1 HRSRQEDLGTTEA
14 VMPAEQ
20 SLREG
25 RVEEALAELQS
36 QVRKAPDN
44 AEYRVFLFQLLCVLG
59 DWERA
64 RAQLKVLGE
73 LNPGSLPLV
82 RVSGTAIPWEL
93 RGGGVSGGAKTPLIR
108 GEPLPW
114 LALLLQALSEASHGR
129 GAAAAA
135 LRAEALEKAQA
146 MAGNIDGNSFEWLAD
161 ADSRL
166 GPVCEAVIDGRY
178 YWVPFERL
186 QSISLEA
193 PSDLRDVVWMP
204 AQLGLA
210 NGGEAAALIPARH
223 PGSGADPDHLI
234 RLGRKTDADEGAP
247 GTCHGRGQR
256 MFATPDSESALLT
269 VRRIELGGAEA

>member
-1 HRSRQEDLGTTEA
+1 ML
-14 VMPAEQ
+14 AEQ

-25 RVEEALAELQS
+25 RVEEALAELQNH
-36 QVRKAPDN
+36 VRTAPDN

-73 LNPGSLPLV
+73 LSPGSAPLV
-82 RVSGTAIPWEL
+82 HVYGTAITCEL
-93 RGGGVSGGAKTPLIR
+93 LRREVFAGAKTPLIM

-114 LALLLQALSEASHGR
+114 VALLLQGLTEAAQGR

-146 MAGNIDGNSFEWLAD
+146 VAGTIDGETFDWIAD

-186 QSISLEA
+186 RVVALEA

-204 AQLGLA
+204 ARLTLA
-210 NGGEAAALIPARH
+210 NGGETAALIPARY
-223 PGSGADPDHLI
+223 PGSEADGDSLI
-234 RLGRKTDADEGAP
+234 RLGRKTEWDEVP
-247 GTCHGRGQR
+247 PETFHGRGQR
-256 MFATPDSESALLT
+256 MFATPGGEYALLS
-269 VRRIELGGAEA
+269 VRRINLGGSEA

>member
-1 HRSRQEDLGTTEA
+1 ML
-14 VMPAEQ
+14 AEQ
-20 SLREG
+20 SVREG
-25 RVEEALAELQS
+25 RLEEALAELQN

-82 RVSGTAIPWEL
+82 HVYGTAISCELL
-93 RGGGVSGGAKTPLIR
+93 RGEVFAGARTPLIL
-108 GEPLPW
+108 GEPLHW
-114 LALLLQALSEASHGR
+114 MALLLQGLTEAAQGR

-135 LRAEALEKAQA
+135 LRAEALEKAHA
-146 MAGNIDGNSFEWLAD
+146 VPGAIDGEKFDWIAD

-186 QSISLEA
+186 RSISLEA

-204 AQLGLA
+204 AQLRLV
-210 NGGEAAALIPARH
+210 NGGETAALIPARY
-223 PGSGADPDHLI
+223 PGSEADRDGLI
-234 RLGRKTDADEGAP
+234 RLSRKTEWDEVAP
-247 GTCHGRGQR
+247 DTFHGRGQR
-256 MFATPDSESALLT
+256 MFATPSGEYALLS

>member
-1 HRSRQEDLGTTEA
+1 ML
-14 VMPAEQ
+14 AEQ

-25 RVEEALAELQS
+25 RIEEALAELQS
-36 QVRKAPDN
+36 HVRKAPDN
-44 AEYRVFLFQLLCVLG
+44 ADYRVFLFQLLCVLG
-59 DWERA
+59 DWDRA

-73 LNPGSLPLV
+73 LNPASLPLV
-82 RVSGTAIPWEL
+82 HVYGTAITCELL
-93 RGGGVSGGAKTPLIR
+93 RGEVFAGAKTPLIL

-114 LALLLQALSEASHGR
+114 VALLLQGLSEAAQGR

-146 MAGNIDGNSFEWLAD
+146 VTGSIDGETFDWIAD

-186 QSISLEA
+186 RSIAFEA

-204 AQLGLA
+204 AQLGLT
-210 NGGEAAALIPARH
+210 NGGETAALIPARY
-223 PGSGADPDHLI
+223 PGSETDGDSLV
-234 RLGRKTDADEGAP
+234 RLGRKTEWDEVTP
-247 GTCHGRGQR
+247 DTFHGRGQR
-256 MFATPDSESALLT
+256 LFATPDAEYALLS
-269 VRRIELGGAEA
+269 VRRIELGGPEA